1 MNRPSP
7 SLQREAEK
15 TLTLMQV
22 AMGNHPAHMALTHAN
37 VLNVYTGEL
46 LENLTL
52 CTFESWIAY
61 VGKEPGHAIGDQTE
75 VIDVE
80 GKTVIPGL
88 IDGHAH
94 LAWLA
99 SPEAFLKYAAAGGT
113 TTIITETMEPYPV
126 AGLSGVKDFLD
137 GLKDQPIKILA
148 TAPAMVSTS
157 RAARGIPEEDLDAL
171 LKRADIVGLGESY
184 WQAVLQDPEM
194 FLVSIMDTL
203 RHGKT
208 LEGHTAGANEKKLMA
223 YLAAGI
229 SSCHEPIKAEE
240 VLQRLRLGIHVM
252 IREGSIRNDLEQI
265 APIKDLGVAT
275 RRLILVSDGIAPREL
290 MGKGYMEYIV
300 QRAIQFGFDPV
311 SAIQMATLNVA
322 EHFKLDHLIGGLAP
336 GRFADMVVIPD
347 LRTIRAE
354 CVISNGKV
362 IARNGRLLI
371 PPRPHRYLP
380 ESLSSIRIKDN
391 LRPEDFS
398 ISAPPDCSSVMVRAI
413 EMVTDLVTH
422 ETHVEVPV
430 QNGIVR
436 VDGAQDLAKVAAIDR
451 SLTPGKRFVGLI
463 KGFGLKSGALA
474 CSAAWDTTDIIVV
487 GVSDRDM
494 ALAVNR
500 IIETQG
506 GAVLCENGKIL
517 HELPLPIFGIM
528 SPLPLE
534 EVDLRIK
541 AITQAAARMG
551 VPFSDPILS
560 LIVLTGAAI
569 PFLRICEEGLVDI
582 RTGETLG
589 LFME

>member
-1 MNRPSP
+1 MDHSST
-7 SLQREAEK
+7 SLQREADK

-22 AMGNHPAHMALTHAN
+22 AMGNHPAHMALTNAS

-46 LENLTL
+46 LEDLTI
-52 CTFESWIAY
+52 CTYESWIAY
-61 VGKEPGHAIGDQTE
+61 VGKEPGNAIDGHTE
-75 VIDVE
+75 VIDVK
-80 GKTVIPGL
+80 GRTVIPGF

-99 SPEAFLKYAAAGGT
+99 SPEAFLKYAASGGT

-126 AGLSGVKDFLD
+126 AGISGVKDFLD
-137 GLKDQPIKILA
+137 ALKDQPIKILA
-148 TAPAMVSTS
+148 TAPAMVSIS
-157 RAARGIPEEDLDAL
+157 QAARGIREKDLDEL
-171 LKRADIVGLGESY
+171 LNREDIVGLGESY
-184 WQAVLQDPEM
+184 WQAVLQDPET
-194 FLVSIMDTL
+194 FLGSIMDTL
-203 RHGKT
+203 RYGKT

-252 IREGSIRNDLEQI
+252 IREGSIRKDLEQI
-265 APIKDLGVAT
+265 APIKDLGVST
-275 RRLILVSDGIAPREL
+275 RRLTLVSDGIEPGEL
-290 MGKGYMEYIV
+290 MEKGYMEHIV
-300 QRAIQFGFDPV
+300 QRAIELGFDPV

-362 IARNGRLLI
+362 IARDRKLLA
-371 PPRPHRYLP
+371 PPRPHRFKL
-380 ESLSSIRIKDN
+380 ESLASIRIKEKI
-391 LRPEDFS
+391 LPEDFA
-398 ISAPPDCSSVMVRAI
+398 IHVPGDGSSVKVRAM
-413 EMVTDLVTH
+413 EMVTDLVTRELH
-422 ETHVEVPV
+422 LELPV
-430 QNGIVR
+430 RSGQVQ
-436 VDGAQDLAKVAAIDR
+436 VDVAQDLAKVAAIDR
-451 SLTPGKRFVGLI
+451 SLTPGKTFTGLI

-506 GAVLCENGKIL
+506 GAVVCENGKIL
-517 HELPLPIFGIM
+517 EELPLPIFGIM

-534 EVDLRIK
+534 ELSPRIK
-541 AITQAAARMG
+541 SITRAASG
-551 VPFSDPILS
+551 LGIPFTDPILT

-569 PFLRICEEGLVDI
+569 PFIRICEEGLVDI
-582 RTGETLG
+582 RSGETVG
-589 LFME
+589 LFLE

>member
-1 MNRPSP
+1 MNDPSP

-22 AMGNHPAHMALTHAN
+22 AMGNHPAQMALTNAN

-46 LENLTL
+46 LENLTI

-61 VGKEPGHAIGDQTE
+61 VGREPGHAIGDHTE

-80 GKTVIPGL
+80 GKTVIPGF

-94 LAWLA
+94 LATLA
-99 SPEAFLKYAAAGGT
+99 SPESFLTYAAAGGT

-126 AGLSGVKDFLD
+126 AGIEGVKDFLD
-137 GLKDQPIKILA
+137 ALKDQPIKILA
-148 TAPAMVSTS
+148 TAPAMVSIS
-157 RAARGIPEEDLDAL
+157 RAARGIPGEDLDAL
-171 LKRADIVGLGESY
+171 LKREDIVGLGESY

-194 FLVSIMDTL
+194 FLGSLMDTL
-203 RHGKT
+203 RYGKT
-208 LEGHTAGANEKKLMA
+208 LEGHTAGANERKLMA

-229 SSCHEPIKAEE
+229 SSCHEPIQAEE

-252 IREGSIRNDLEQI
+252 IREGSIRRDLEQI

-275 RRLILVSDGIAPREL
+275 RRLILVSDGIAPGDL
-290 MGKGYMEYIV
+290 MGNGYMEYIV
-300 QRAIQFGFDPV
+300 QRAIQLGFDPV

-322 EHFKLDHLIGGLAP
+322 EHFRLDHLIGGLAP
-336 GRFADMVVIPD
+336 GRFADMVVIPN

-362 IARNGRLLI
+362 IARNGKLLV
-371 PPRPHRYLP
+371 PPRPHRFHP
-380 ESLSSIRIKDN
+380 GSLSSIRIKEDI
-391 LRPEDFS
+391 RPEDLA
-398 ISAPPDCSSVMVRAI
+398 IRAPRECSSVKVRAI
-413 EMVTDLVTH
+413 EMVTDLVTR
-422 ETHVEVPV
+422 ETAMDV
-430 QNGIVR
+430 QVHAGQVH
-436 VDGAQDLAKVAAIDR
+436 VDGARDLAKVAAIDR
-451 SLTPGKRFVGLI
+451 TISPGKMFTGLL

-487 GVSDRDM
+487 GVSDQDM

-506 GAVLCENGKIL
+506 GAVVCENGKIL
-517 HELPLPIFGIM
+517 HELPLPILGLM

-534 EVDLRIK
+534 EVDLRLK
-541 AITQAAARMG
+541 SITQAASRLG
-551 VPFSDPILS
+551 VPFPNPLLT

-569 PFLRICEEGLVDI
+569 PFIRICEEGLVDI
-582 RTGETLG
+582 KTGKTMG
-589 LFME
+589 LFIE